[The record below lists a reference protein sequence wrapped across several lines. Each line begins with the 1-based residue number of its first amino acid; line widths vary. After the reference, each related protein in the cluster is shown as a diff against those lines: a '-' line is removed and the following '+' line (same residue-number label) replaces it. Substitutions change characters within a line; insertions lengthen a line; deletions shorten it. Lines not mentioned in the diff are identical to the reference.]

1 MFLLLF
7 RYPKKSQF
15 GTPVLIRG
23 SQGLIIT
30 LEDISRV
37 SKWLFE
43 FWRLPRVSLSR
54 YHVNCVLTLLPLSV
68 VTLMLLSQPDVLMS
82 RHWLCVYMN
91 LWSLWLLKM
100 REVINSNEYL
110 VDTVF
115 ENSNSESFVPRDS
128 FMLLKLI
135 ENSKVFSFVGGLHW

>member
-43 FWRLPRVSLSR
+43 FWCLPRVSLSC
-54 YHVNCVLTLLPLSV
+54 YPVNCVLTWLPLSV
-68 VTLMLLSQPDVLMS
+68 ATLMILTQPDVLMS
-82 RHWLCVYMN
+82 RHWLCVYVS
-91 LWSLWLLKM
+91 LWCLWLLKM
-100 REVINSNEYL
+100 REVINSNEYQ

-128 FMLLKLI
+128 FARLKLI
-135 ENSKVFSFVGGLHW
+135 ENSQVFSFVGGVHW